1 MFIFAQL
8 YAGLKD
14 TNGTL
19 GPMRG
24 VLPCEHRAR
33 LFARSVWVLL
43 RPREFVGI
51 EG

>member
-1 MFIFAQL
+1 MFIFAQF

-24 VLPCEHRAR
+24 ILPCELRAR
-33 LFARSVWVLL
+33 PFAISVCALL

>member
-1 MFIFAQL
+1 MFIFAQF

-14 TNGTL
+14 TNGAL

-24 VLPCEHRAR
+24 ILPCELRAR
-33 LFARSVWVLL
+33 LFAISAWVLL
-43 RPREFVGI
+43 RPKEFVGI